1 MWGYQVFARNLT
13 WYFIGVYIIK
23 GVIYPSKSVFE
34 LAKSIRR
41 TVRNRARGT
50 DLSWERHRFWNT
62 HSNNILHQLK
72 TSLLKDW
79 INERL
84 NLSSSTSI
92 IRSLSFSRL
101 NRRCSIFLQSGR
113 RYLRF
118 FIFWWVHIATLLEWL
133 SRCGA
138 FDERR
143 DDSNFFSWTMWEA
156 GFCCVNSPFSRC
168 SGRKCFSYCVGRRNR
183 NTLINATKI

>member
-1 MWGYQVFARNLT
+1 MARGDTKFLFECWKIIHEWAQRRSEIFFQHDIYYVAIATVTFSHVEITCYFHMWGYQVFARNLT

-84 NLSSSTSI
+84 TWAAVRASFDRFRLVAWTAAVASSCKVEDAIWGS
-92 IRSLSFSRL
+92 SFS
-101 NRRCSIFLQSGR
+101 
-113 RYLRF
+113 
-118 FIFWWVHIATLLEWL
+118 
-133 SRCGA
+133 
-138 FDERR
+138 DE
-143 DDSNFFSWTMWEA
+143 FT
-156 GFCCVNSPFSRC
+156 
-168 SGRKCFSYCVGRRNR
+168 
-183 NTLINATKI
+183 